1 MFLSPF
7 LQGAFLTVPAV
18 LQIHCFEPSSS
29 AHRGGHLVPDWPC
42 PRAAKRCK
50 LDHFWTTSAFLIVH
64 RSTTPSLHTGVCLI
78 AIRITQRSSS
88 SSAGCIISR
97 ARASPVR
104 SRRLSTWR
112 SPSILVC
119 FVSLHISAR
128 RRHRFNTWQTTT
140 TRKVGT
146 SWADVTC
153 HSRSIPRH
161 TRPTNKLSTVMA
173 GTRLS
178 GAPSASCITRST
190 STETHSMRTP
200 ARYASTRTFP
210 RSGTTL
216 ALW

>member
-1 MFLSPF
+1 MPN
-7 LQGAFLTVPAV
+7 
-18 LQIHCFEPSSS
+18 
-29 AHRGGHLVPDWPC
+29 
-42 PRAAKRCK
+42 
-50 LDHFWTTSAFLIVH
+50 
-64 RSTTPSLHTGVCLI
+64 LHTGVCLI

-88 SSAGCIISR
+88 SSAGCITSR
-97 ARASPVR
+97 ARASPAK

-112 SPSILVC
+112 NLSIPVC
-119 FVSLHISAR
+119 FPPPHISAPM
-128 RRHRFNTWQTTT
+128 RHRFNTWQTTT
-140 TRKVGT
+140 MRKVGT

-161 TRPTNKLSTVMA
+161 MRPTNKLFTVTA

-190 STETHSMRTP
+190 STEMHSMRTP

>member
-1 MFLSPF
+1 MCFAPF
-7 LQGAFLTVPAV
+7 SLQGAFLTVRAV
-18 LQIHCFEPSSS
+18 LQIHRFQPSSS

-50 LDHFWTTSAFLIVH
+50 FNQFQATRQHLTFH
-64 RSTTPSLHTGVCLI
+64 RSTTPNLHTGVCLI

-88 SSAGCIISR
+88 SSAGCIISK
-97 ARASPVR
+97 ALASPAKN
-104 SRRLSTWR
+104 RRLSTWR
-112 SPSILVC
+112 SLSIPVC
-119 FVSLHISAR
+119 FSLHISAAM
-128 RRHRFNTWQTTT
+128 RHRFNTWQTTT

-153 HSRSIPRH
+153 HSRSTPRH

-190 STETHSMRTP
+190 STATHSMRTP